1 MPHGLGRWFEST
13 LGTLVCDC
21 FVVEAGAK
29 PREIV
34 IGFEGEEP
42 DGLAELLA
50 EHGDRITVV
59 EAKGFEAFDFTTQ
72 LLVVLGPP
80 VVIQLGGLIKTHLE
94 SNRHVRIKADGVEIT
109 GVSPDKAVEV
119 LEKIR
124 SGTDPDA

>member
-1 MPHGLGRWFEST
+1 
-13 LGTLVCDC
+13 LGTLVCNC
-21 FVVEAGAK
+21 FVVEAGSK

-34 IGFEGEEP
+34 IAFKGEEP

-80 VVIQLGGLIKTHLE
+80 AVIQLGGLIKTHLE
-94 SNRHVRIKADGVEIT
+94 SNRHVQIKADGVEIT

>member
-1 MPHGLGRWFEST
+1 M
-13 LGTLVCDC
+13 
-21 FVVEAGAK
+21 EAGARL
-29 PREIV
+29 REIV
-34 IGFEGEEP
+34 IAFEGEEP

-94 SNRHVRIKADGVEIT
+94 SNRHVRIKVDGVEIT
-109 GVSPDKAVEV
+109 GISPDKAVEV

-124 SGTDPDA
+124 SGTDPNA